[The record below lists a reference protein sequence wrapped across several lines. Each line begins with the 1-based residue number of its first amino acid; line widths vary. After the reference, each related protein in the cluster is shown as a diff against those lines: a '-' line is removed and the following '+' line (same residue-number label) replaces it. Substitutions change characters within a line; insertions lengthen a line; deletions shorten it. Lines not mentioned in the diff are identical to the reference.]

1 MNKKELEKTINEIL
15 ETLEQNFKYSYGKKI
30 TFEDVFELMN
40 TLSQLFDVYI
50 QENSKGCC
58 DMIIKRYIPLLNLL
72 IAVDNNTIRKPQYH
86 DMLKESY
93 KKAAR
98 YSFLHW
104 LIYYEWDIELEKK
117 VFEPRIKI
125 LDSYIYYLNYMC
137 WNRKDLTLI
146 VNLPSGW
153 AKTYTYAHYCAFRI
167 GTDQDGTFL
176 SICSND
182 DLVKQ
187 MSRTIINIIKSE
199 QYGNVFEN
207 LDYRKDPKG
216 LFLKETDGEWKIKSN
231 PKAAS
236 YIAKSRDANTVGFR
250 SYYSTF
256 CDDMYK
262 NPDESLDMNLNRR
275 LMVDYQ
281 TVWTE
286 RTAKGYPKQ
295 FVLAGTIWSPYD
307 LMTQVIELE
316 KTKRKFKK
324 HPKFDFTEVS
334 EDGKV
339 VIIKVPALNERG
351 ESNCPEIASTQEL
364 LDKKNNLSTYLWEC
378 NFQQHPIPPEGLPF
392 DYKNLKTYQ
401 SVPPNKYQYT
411 KGAIDCNRKSGKDFF
426 GFGIFQYN
434 DEDWEIVDSLF
445 TQTATTELYDDIVDK
460 IIEHHTVELVIETN
474 ANEGLVKAIE
484 ERLAAKGITWCTI
497 IEKYNTMPK
506 SQRIDIA
513 KGTAIKRIIYPAK
526 GIFGINTDMGRF
538 MEQFV
543 TYSAISRNVHDDG
556 ADLVALFVLEIVEER
571 SKPQKAEVLSFIR
584 QYM

>member
-339 VIIKVPALNERG
+339 VIIKVPALNEYG

-571 SKPQKAEVLSFIR
+571 SKPQKAEVLSFVR

>member
-1 MNKKELEKTINEIL
+1 MNKNELKKTINNIL
-15 ETLEQNFKYSYGKKI
+15 ETLEKNFKYSYGEKI
-30 TFEDVFELMN
+30 SFENVFELMN
-40 TLSQLFDVYI
+40 TLTELFDVYI
-50 QENSKGCC
+50 NEDAKECC
-58 DMIIKRYIPLLNLL
+58 EILIKRYIPLLNLL

-93 KKAAR
+93 RKSAKR
-98 YSFLHW
+98 SFLHW
-104 LIYYEWDIELEKK
+104 LIYYEWDEPIEKK

-125 LDSYIYYLNYMC
+125 LDAYIYYLNYMC
-137 WNRKDLTLI
+137 WNKKDLTLV

-153 AKTYTYAHYCAFRI
+153 AKTYTYAQYCAFRI
-167 GTDQDGTFL
+167 GTDTDGTFL

-187 MSRTIINIIKSE
+187 MSRTIINIIKTE
-199 QYGNVFEN
+199 KFGDVFEN

-216 LFLKETDGEWKIKSN
+216 LFVKETDGEWKIKNN

-236 YIAKSRDANTVGFR
+236 YIAKSRDANSVGFR

-275 LMVDYQ
+275 LFTDYQ

-316 KTKRKFKK
+316 KSKREFIK
-324 HPKFDFTEVS
+324 HPKFDFTEIS
-334 EDGKV
+334 KDGKV
-339 VIIKVPALNERG
+339 VIIKVPALNEYG
-351 ESNCPEIASTQEL
+351 ESNCPEIATTQEL
-364 LDKKNNLSTYLWEC
+364 IDKKNSISTYLFEC
-378 NFQQHPIPPEGLPF
+378 NFQQNPIPPDGLPF

-401 SVPPNKYQYT
+401 IVPPNKYQYT

-426 GFGIFQYN
+426 SFGIYQYN
-434 DEDWEIVDSLF
+434 DEDWEFIDCIF

-460 IIEHHTVELVIETN
+460 IVEHHIVELVVETN
-474 ANEGLVKAIE
+474 ANEGLATAIN
-484 ERLAAKGITWCTI
+484 ERLNKRNISWCVV

-506 SQRIDIA
+506 AQRIDIA

-526 GIFGINTDMGRF
+526 GLFGVNTDMGRF

-543 TYSAISRNVHDDG
+543 TYSAVGRNVHDD
-556 ADLVALFVLEIVEER
+556 ASDQTALFVLEIIEER
-571 SKPQKAEVLSFIR
+571 SKPQKAEVLDFVR
-584 QYM
+584 RYM

>member
-1 MNKKELEKTINEIL
+1 MNKRELKETIEKIL
-15 ETLEQNFKYSYGKKI
+15 KTLEQNFKYTYGEKI
-30 TFEDVFELMN
+30 SFDDVFELMN
-40 TLSQLFDVYI
+40 TLSKLFDVYI
-50 QENSKGCC
+50 KSDTPECC
-58 DMIIKRYIPLLNLL
+58 ETIIKRFIPLLNLL
-72 IAVDNNTIRKPQYH
+72 IAIDSNTSRKPQYH

-93 KKAAR
+93 RKSAKR
-98 YSFLHW
+98 SFLHW
-104 LIYYEWDIELEKK
+104 LIYYEWDEPIEKK
-117 VFEPRIKI
+117 VFEPRIKV

-137 WNRKDLTLI
+137 WNKKDLTLV
-146 VNLPSGW
+146 VNLSSGW

-187 MSRTIINIIKSE
+187 MSRTIINIIKTD

-207 LDYRKDPKG
+207 MDYRKDPKG
-216 LFLKETDGEWKIKSN
+216 LFLKETDGEWKTKNN

-236 YIAKSRDANTVGFR
+236 YIAKSRDANSMGFR
-250 SYYSTF
+250 SYFSTF

-262 NPDESLDMNLNRR
+262 DPEEALDMNLNKK
-275 LMVDYQ
+275 LFENYQ
-281 TVWTE
+281 MVWTE

-316 KTKRKFKK
+316 KSKREFVK
-324 HPKFDFTEVS
+324 HPKFDFTEIS
-334 EDGKV
+334 KDGKV
-339 VIIKVPALNERG
+339 VIIKVPALNEYG

-364 LDKKNNLSTYLWEC
+364 IDKKNSISTYLFEC
-378 NFQQHPIPPEGLPF
+378 NFQQNPIPPDGLPF

-401 SVPPNKYQYT
+401 TVPVNKYKYT

-426 GFGIFQYN
+426 AFGIYQFN
-434 DEDWEIVDSLF
+434 DEDWEFIDCIF

-460 IIEHHTVELVIETN
+460 IVEHHTVELVIETN
-474 ANEGLVKAIE
+474 ANEGLVTALK
-484 ERLAAKGITWCTI
+484 ERFDKRGITWCVI

-526 GIFGINTDMGRF
+526 GLFGVNTDMGKA

-543 TYSAISRNVHDDG
+543 TYSAVGRNIHDDE
-556 ADLVALFVLEIVEER
+556 ADQIALFTLEIIEER
-571 SKPQKAEVLSFIR
+571 SKPQVAEPLNFVRRF
-584 QYM
+584 M

>member
-15 ETLEQNFKYSYGKKI
+15 DTLEQNFKYSYGKKI
-30 TFEDVFELMN
+30 SFDDVFELMN

-50 QENSKGCC
+50 NENLKECC
-58 DMIIKRYIPLLNLL
+58 ETIIKRYIPLLNLL

-86 DMLKESY
+86 DMLKNSY
-93 KKAAR
+93 KIAAKR
-98 YSFLHW
+98 SFLHW
-104 LIYYEWDIELEKK
+104 LIYYEWDLSIK
-117 VFEPRIKI
+117 VFEPRVKV
-125 LDSYIYYLNYMC
+125 LDAYIYYLNYMC
-137 WNRKDLTLI
+137 WNKKDLTLV

-199 QYGNVFEN
+199 QFGNVFEN

-216 LFLKETDGEWKIKSN
+216 LFAKETDGEWKIKGN
-231 PKAAS
+231 TKAAS
-236 YIAKSRDANTVGFR
+236 YIAKSRDANSVGFR

-275 LMVDYQ
+275 LMQDYQ

-324 HPKFDFTEVS
+324 HPKFDFTEIS

-339 VIIKVPALNERG
+339 VIIKVPALNEYG
-351 ESNCPEIASTQEL
+351 ESNCPEIATTQEL
-364 LDKKNNLSTYLWEC
+364 LDKKRSISTYLFEC

-401 SVPPNKYQYT
+401 TVPPNKYQYT

-434 DEDWEIVDSLF
+434 DEDWEMVDSLF

-460 IIEHHTVELVIETN
+460 IIENHTTELVIETN

-484 ERLAAKGITWCTI
+484 ERLSGKGITWCTI

-506 SQRIDIA
+506 AQRIDIA
-513 KGTAIKRIIYPAK
+513 KGTATKRIIYPAK
-526 GIFGINTDMGRF
+526 GVFGINTDMGRF
-538 MEQFV
+538 MEQFT
-543 TYSAISRNVHDDG
+543 TYSAVSRNVHDDG

-571 SKPQKAEVLSFIR
+571 SKPQKAEVLDFVR
-584 QYM
+584 RYM